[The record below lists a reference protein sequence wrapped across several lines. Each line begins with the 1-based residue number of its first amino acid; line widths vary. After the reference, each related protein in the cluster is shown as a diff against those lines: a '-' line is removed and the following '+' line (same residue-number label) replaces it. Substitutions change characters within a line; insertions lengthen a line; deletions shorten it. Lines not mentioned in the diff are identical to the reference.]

1 MKSVVF
7 RRMGP
12 FIVAVVG
19 AVACAGSNSP
29 TQGATNPQPND
40 RCLALHTACNVD
52 GDCCSLW
59 CVNGECRQKQP

>member
-7 RRMGP
+7 RRLCPFFFAVMG
-12 FIVAVVG
+12 VA
-19 AVACAGSNSP
+19 ACAGSSGP
-29 TQGATNPQPND
+29 TQGATSPQASD